1 MHTYTYDF
9 YSRKRFIVE
18 NLKTE
23 KSMKKFFIVM
33 AAVAMML
40 MASVEASAQNLQ
52 VIPTVSVNGSAQIK
66 VTPDVIYLAI
76 KLDESDTKGKV
87 TVEQQRK
94 DMFSAL
100 KKCGIDIE
108 KQLSVQGMSSSFYR
122 KRGSL
127 AATQYEL
134 KVSSADEA
142 RKVFEQLEKVG
153 VVNVNI
159 TRATSS
165 KLDEYRAEARQAA
178 MRDAQRRASQLAEA
192 VGQSIGAC
200 YEIND
205 YTTNVEFSTRGR
217 LMMKNAVAMDGAVAE
232 EAAEPEVDFEQIVI
246 NYNLSA
252 KFYLNTEIKK

>member
-1 MHTYTYDF
+1 
-9 YSRKRFIVE
+9 
-18 NLKTE
+18 
-23 KSMKKFFIVM
+23 MKKFFIVM
-33 AAVAMML
+33 AAVAM
-40 MASVEASAQNLQ
+40 AIVAVEEVSAQNLQ
-52 VIPTVSVNGSAQIK
+52 VIPSVSVNGSAQIK
-66 VTPDVIYLAI
+66 VTPDVIYLTI

-87 TVEQQRK
+87 TVEEQRK
-94 DMFSAL
+94 GMFSAL

-159 TRATSS
+159 SRATSS
-165 KLDEYRAEARQAA
+165 KLEEYRTEARQAA
-178 MRDAQRRASQLAEA
+178 MRNAQMRASQLAEA
-192 VGQSIGAC
+192 VGQTIGAC

-205 YTTNVEFSTRGR
+205 YTTNVEVSTRGR
-217 LMMKNAVAMDGAVAE
+217 LLMKNAVMMDAAVTE
-232 EAAEPEVDFEQIVI
+232 EAEPEVDFEQIVI
-246 NYNLSA
+246 NYNISA
-252 KFYLNTEIKK
+252 KFYLNTEKQ

>member
-1 MHTYTYDF
+1 
-9 YSRKRFIVE
+9 
-18 NLKTE
+18 
-23 KSMKKFFIVM
+23 M
-33 AAVAMML
+33 AAVAMTFV
-40 MASVEASAQNLQ
+40 AVEEASAQNLQ
-52 VIPTVSVNGSAQIK
+52 VIPSVSVNGSAQIK
-66 VTPDVIYLAI
+66 VTPDVIYLTI

-87 TVEQQRK
+87 TVEEQRK
-94 DMFSAL
+94 GMFSAL

-159 TRATSS
+159 SRATSS
-165 KLDEYRAEARQAA
+165 KLEEYRTEARQAA
-178 MRDAQRRASQLAEA
+178 MRNAQMRASQLAEA
-192 VGQSIGAC
+192 VGQTIGAC

-205 YTTNVEFSTRGR
+205 YTTNVEVSTRGR
-217 LMMKNAVAMDGAVAE
+217 LLMKNAVMMDAAVTE
-232 EAAEPEVDFEQIVI
+232 EAEPEVDFEQIVI
-246 NYNLSA
+246 NYNISA
-252 KFYLNTEIKK
+252 KFYLNTEKQ

>member
-1 MHTYTYDF
+1 M
-9 YSRKRFIVE
+9 KRV
-18 NLKTE
+18 
-23 KSMKKFFIVM
+23 FF
-33 AAVAMML
+33 AVAIAAMMIL
-40 MASVEASAQNLQ
+40 SSVAASAQNSP
-52 VIPTVSVNGSAQIK
+52 ITPSVSVNGSAQIK
-66 VTPDVIYLAI
+66 VTPDVIYLTI

-87 TVEQQRK
+87 TVEEQRK
-94 DMFSAL
+94 GMFSAL

-159 TRATSS
+159 SRATSS
-165 KLDEYRAEARQAA
+165 KLEEYRAEARQAA
-178 MRDAQRRASQLAEA
+178 MRNAQMRASQLAEA
-192 VGQSIGAC
+192 VGQTIGAC

-205 YTTNVEFSTRGR
+205 YTTNVEVSTRGR
-217 LMMKNAVAMDGAVAE
+217 LLMKNAVMMDAAVTE
-232 EAAEPEVDFEQIVI
+232 EAEPEVDFEQIVI
-246 NYNLSA
+246 NYNISA
-252 KFYLNTEIKK
+252 KFYLNTEKQ

>member
-1 MHTYTYDF
+1 MMIL
-9 YSRKRFIVE
+9 S
-18 NLKTE
+18 
-23 KSMKKFFIVM
+23 S
-33 AAVAMML
+33 VA
-40 MASVEASAQNLQ
+40 ASAQNSP
-52 VIPTVSVNGSAQIK
+52 ITPSVSVNGSAQIK
-66 VTPDVIYLAI
+66 VTPDVIYLTI

-87 TVEQQRK
+87 TVEEQRK
-94 DMFSAL
+94 GMFSAL

-159 TRATSS
+159 SRATSS
-165 KLDEYRAEARQAA
+165 KLEEYRAEARQAA
-178 MRDAQRRASQLAEA
+178 MRNAQMRASQLAEA
-192 VGQSIGAC
+192 VGQTIGAC

-205 YTTNVEFSTRGR
+205 YTTNVEVSTRGR
-217 LMMKNAVAMDGAVAE
+217 LLMKNAVMMDAAVTE
-232 EAAEPEVDFEQIVI
+232 EAEPEVDFEQIVI
-246 NYNLSA
+246 NYNISA
-252 KFYLNTEIKK
+252 KFYLNTEKQ

>member
-1 MHTYTYDF
+1 
-9 YSRKRFIVE
+9 
-18 NLKTE
+18 
-23 KSMKKFFIVM
+23 MKKFFIVM
-33 AAVAMML
+33 AAVAMAFV
-40 MASVEASAQNLQ
+40 ASVEASAQNLQ
-52 VIPTVSVNGSAQIK
+52 VIPSVSVNGSAQIK

-100 KKCGIDIE
+100 RKCGIDIE

-134 KVSSADEA
+134 KVGSADEA

-165 KLDEYRAEARQAA
+165 KLEEYRTEARQAA
-178 MRDAQRRASQLAEA
+178 MRNAQMRASQLAEA
-192 VGQSIGAC
+192 VGQTIGAC

-205 YTTNVEFSTRGR
+205 YTTNVEVSTRGR
-217 LMMKNAVAMDGAVAE
+217 LLMKNAVTMDAAGAVE
-232 EAAEPEVDFEQIVI
+232 EAEPEVDFEQIVI
-246 NYNLSA
+246 NYNISA
-252 KFYLNTEIKK
+252 KFYLNTEKQ